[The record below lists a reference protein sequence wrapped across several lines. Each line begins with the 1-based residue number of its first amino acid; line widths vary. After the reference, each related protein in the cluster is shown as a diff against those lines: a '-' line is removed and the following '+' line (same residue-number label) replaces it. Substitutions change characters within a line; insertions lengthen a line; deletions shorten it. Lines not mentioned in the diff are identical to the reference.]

1 MHIFCKY
8 FNGQKGA
15 YIAYICPMSRVR
27 RWRSWTCL
35 PTTSSSTCCDLPM
48 HPVCSSLR
56 WTFFGC
62 ENTFTFLFR
71 KTRTRSRLRRRGR
84 ASTSS
89 PLTPWTA
96 APTSTASSPSAPS
109 SPSSSLSQLFLLW
122 SLFDS
127 PPGSLTMVRWLL
139 EMAFSQVEKKGNYWE
154 KLVFGF
160 GFYCRILKPV
170 RSRPLSNQ
178 YKTKST
184 KNLRSPDRGRGV
196 RPLRQRHHDRPLRRP
211 RGQRLHARP
220 LYR

>member
-35 PTTSSSTCCDLPM
+35 PTTSSSTCSDLPM

-122 SLFDS
+122 SWFYS

-154 KLVFGF
+154 KPCLWFWYLLPHIKG
-160 GFYCRILKPV
+160 
-170 RSRPLSNQ
+170 
-178 YKTKST
+178 
-184 KNLRSPDRGRGV
+184 
-196 RPLRQRHHDRPLRRP
+196 
-211 RGQRLHARP
+211 GQIKATIQP
-220 LYR
+220 I